1 MGFETSIENSFGK
14 YEYDKESVSTLRP
27 IVFKDFCR
35 LSMYMLYHMDL
46 AIWTKRGHAI
56 WTISYGPCHMVCY
69 IYRTM

>member
-35 LSMYMLYHMDL
+35 LSMYMQYHMDQTWSYDMDHI
-46 AIWTKRGHAI
+46 IW
-56 WTISYGPCHMVCY
+56 SMPYGVFH
-69 IYRTM
+69 I